1 MKTLSDLIQEEH
13 RDRQCGTCARLGTK
27 QGKYGPETYCKLD
40 GKSDSKMICKGAL
53 VGRSGG
59 YNMEEKLHEKE
70 KRLLEFIRQLG
81 HGELLIKVADG
92 LPQMIERT
100 TEKVKL

>member
-1 MKTLSDLIQEEH
+1 MCSIVPLGEFENIE
-13 RDRQCGTCARLGTK
+13 RLK
-27 QGKYGPETYCKLD
+27 DFKE
-40 GKSDSKMICKGAL
+40 
-53 VGRSGG
+53 GG
-59 YNMEEKLHEKE
+59 SYMEEKLHEKE

-92 LPQMIERT
+92 LPQMIERA

>member
-1 MKTLSDLIQEEH
+1 MAPVHGLAPDKANMARKLI
-13 RDRQCGTCARLGTK
+13 ASWM
-27 QGKYGPETYCKLD
+27 

-92 LPQMIERT
+92 LPQMIERA